1 MSMVRRIYVE
11 KKEPYNVR
19 GKLLAKELTNYLGI
33 NGVESVR
40 VLNRYLIENV
50 SEDNYK
56 LAINTVFMDPSVDII
71 HEETID
77 IKSGERVFSVEYLP
91 GQYDQ
96 RADSAEQCIKLL
108 DENSEPIV
116 RSATTYI
123 ISGNIS
129 EEDFNKIKSYCINSV
144 DSRETE
150 EITPKSL
157 ITRQEEPKEVD
168 ILTGFKDM
176 DKEELENLYNSLN
189 LAMTIADFIH
199 IQNYFKNEENR
210 DPSITEI
217 RVLDTYWSDH
227 CRHTTFLTELK
238 SIDFEDGYYTEP
250 IKAAYYN
257 YTSDREKLY
266 KGRDDKYI
274 SLMDIATLAMKKLR
288 AEGKLDDMEVSDEI
302 NACTIIVPVEVDGKT
317 EEWLLFFKN
326 ETHNHPTEIEP
337 FGGAATCLGGAIR
350 DPLSGRGYAYQ
361 AMRLSAA
368 ADPTQSFNDTLEG
381 KLPQRKICRQ
391 AAEGYSSY
399 GNQIGLPS
407 GLVEEIYH
415 PGYVAKRMEAGAIM
429 AAAPRKHVKREKCE
443 PGDLVILLGGRTG
456 RDGLGGATGS
466 SKSHTTESAQT
477 SGAEVQKGNPAIER
491 NILRLFRRP
500 EASILIKK
508 CNDFGAGGVS
518 VAIGELA
525 DGLRI
530 NLDKLPTK
538 YEGLDGTELA
548 ISESQERMAI
558 VVDAKDADTMLAY
571 AKEENLEAVVV
582 AQVTDTNRLVIEW
595 RGKEIVNLSRAFLN
609 TNGAH
614 QEATAYVTIPSEK
627 DNYLK
632 KGALNLEDKASIKDK
647 WLKVLSDLNVSSKK
661 GLTQMFDSSIGAA
674 TVTMPFGGQ
683 YQYSPIQTMVAKLP
697 VLEGKCD
704 NVSMMSYGFD
714 PYLSSWS
721 PFHGA
726 VYAVISSVAKIVASG
741 GDYSKIRFSFQEFFR
756 RLEKDPKRWGE
767 PLAALLGAYEAQ
779 MKLELPSIGGKDS
792 MSGTFNDIDVPPTL
806 VSFAVNMATSKDVIT
821 TELKSPG
828 NVLVRFKLSR
838 DSFDLPVYEKL
849 KALYSNLYKLM
860 KDKKAVSAYAIGFGG
875 IIEAVSKMAF
885 GNKLGVSIKENLD
898 ESELFLPDYGS
909 ILIEMKKDDTQKLS
923 EYGFTADDYDV
934 IGEITQEES
943 FRYGSEVITIDEA
956 LQAWTNTLEEIYPTK
971 SDCVK
976 EEVYTKLYDAKKVYV
991 AKNKVAKPKVF
1002 IPVLPGSNCDYDT
1015 FMAFKAAGAEV
1026 EKVVFSNM
1034 FPGSIKESIE
1044 AFEKAIKEAQIIV
1057 FSGGNFTAEIPDGS
1071 GKYTALVFR
1080 NEKIKEAMDDF
1091 LNNRDG
1097 LALGISNGFHALI
1110 RLGLLPYGEI
1120 RPVKEDTPALIAG
1133 NLGKH
1138 IAKYVNTKVISNA
1151 SPWLMKTQLN
1161 SIYTLPTSHGEGRF
1175 VAGEELIKE
1184 LFEKCQ
1190 VASQYVDLNGNPT
1203 MDEEYNPHGSYYA
1216 IESIISPD
1224 GRVMGKMTHPERT
1237 GDSVAINIYGNQNM
1251 GIIESGV
1258 SYFK

>member
-971 SDCVK
+971 SDSVK

-1184 LFEKCQ
+1184 LFEKGQ

>member
-923 EYGFTADDYDV
+923 EYGFTAGDYDV

-1184 LFEKCQ
+1184 LFEKGQ

>member
-1 MSMVRRIYVE
+1 MVRRIYVE

-1184 LFEKCQ
+1184 LFEKGQ

>member
-934 IGEITQEES
+934 IGEITQEEN

-971 SDCVK
+971 SDSVK

-1184 LFEKCQ
+1184 LFEKGQ

>member
-33 NGVESVR
+33 NGVEFVR

-1184 LFEKCQ
+1184 LFEKGQ

>member
-1184 LFEKCQ
+1184 LFEKGQ

>member
-1 MSMVRRIYVE
+1 
-11 KKEPYNVR
+11 
-19 GKLLAKELTNYLGI
+19 
-33 NGVESVR
+33 
-40 VLNRYLIENV
+40 
-50 SEDNYK
+50 
-56 LAINTVFMDPSVDII
+56 
-71 HEETID
+71 
-77 IKSGERVFSVEYLP
+77 
-91 GQYDQ
+91 
-96 RADSAEQCIKLL
+96 
-108 DENSEPIV
+108 
-116 RSATTYI
+116 
-123 ISGNIS
+123 
-129 EEDFNKIKSYCINSV
+129 
-144 DSRETE
+144 
-150 EITPKSL
+150 
-157 ITRQEEPKEVD
+157 
-168 ILTGFKDM
+168 
-176 DKEELENLYNSLN
+176 
-189 LAMTIADFIH
+189 
-199 IQNYFKNEENR
+199 
-210 DPSITEI
+210 
-217 RVLDTYWSDH
+217 
-227 CRHTTFLTELK
+227 
-238 SIDFEDGYYTEP
+238 
-250 IKAAYYN
+250 
-257 YTSDREKLY
+257 
-266 KGRDDKYI
+266 
-274 SLMDIATLAMKKLR
+274 
-288 AEGKLDDMEVSDEI
+288 
-302 NACTIIVPVEVDGKT
+302 
-317 EEWLLFFKN
+317 
-326 ETHNHPTEIEP
+326 
-337 FGGAATCLGGAIR
+337 
-350 DPLSGRGYAYQ
+350 
-361 AMRLSAA
+361 
-368 ADPTQSFNDTLEG
+368 
-381 KLPQRKICRQ
+381 
-391 AAEGYSSY
+391 
-399 GNQIGLPS
+399 
-407 GLVEEIYH
+407 
-415 PGYVAKRMEAGAIM
+415 MEAGAIM
-429 AAAPRKHVKREKCE
+429 AAAPRKHVKRENVN
-443 PGDLVILLGGRTG
+443 PVILLSFRRRTG

-614 QEATAYVTIPSEK
+614 QEATAYVTIPSEM

-632 KGALNLEDKASIKDK
+632 KGALNLEDKAIIKDK

-971 SDCVK
+971 SDSVK
-976 EEVYTKLYDAKKVYV
+976 EEVYTKLYDAK
-991 AKNKVAKPKVF
+991 
-1002 IPVLPGSNCDYDT
+1002 
-1015 FMAFKAAGAEV
+1015 
-1026 EKVVFSNM
+1026 
-1034 FPGSIKESIE
+1034 SI
-1044 AFEKAIKEAQIIV
+1044 
-1057 FSGGNFTAEIPDGS
+1057 
-1071 GKYTALVFR
+1071 
-1080 NEKIKEAMDDF
+1080 
-1091 LNNRDG
+1091 
-1097 LALGISNGFHALI
+1097 
-1110 RLGLLPYGEI
+1110 
-1120 RPVKEDTPALIAG
+1120 
-1133 NLGKH
+1133 
-1138 IAKYVNTKVISNA
+1138 
-1151 SPWLMKTQLN
+1151 
-1161 SIYTLPTSHGEGRF
+1161 
-1175 VAGEELIKE
+1175 
-1184 LFEKCQ
+1184 C
-1190 VASQYVDLNGNPT
+1190 SQ
-1203 MDEEYNPHGSYYA
+1203 E
-1216 IESIISPD
+1216 
-1224 GRVMGKMTHPERT
+1224 
-1237 GDSVAINIYGNQNM
+1237 
-1251 GIIESGV
+1251 
-1258 SYFK
+1258 